1 MTEIDMKRVEE
12 IYKEL
17 ETHSHDIHTQSE
29 DAADFAD
36 NLVRAG
42 IELTLIKE
50 KERYQAMFKDYLKR
64 RQQKEKNDNVF
75 NSK

>member
-17 ETHSHDIHTQSE
+17 EMHTHEIHAQSE

-50 KERYQAMFKDYLKR
+50 KERYQTIFKEYLKR
-64 RQQKEKNDNVF
+64 KKNNG
-75 NSK
+75 NK